1 MDFKNNYKF
10 TMLMKHDNLFV
21 KHHQINGQRAVPGAV
36 FLDSIIRALTM
47 RGFDPASLELRDI
60 LFLEPVMTSATRDKA
75 IQIVLERAAEGWGFK
90 VQGRD
95 EKNGTVLE
103 PQWKD
108 VMEGKVVISGAAEHY
123 PVSIQQLK
131 SQATQVENIERSYA
145 QMRKAG
151 LCHYDFMKLQGQVY
165 MHVSYLLAEVSLS
178 SLAERYCHQFFIHP
192 AFLDGA
198 FLVPGVVSAG
208 TESAEH
214 PFVPMYV
221 QSFRAFGPIRGKGYI
236 HIREDSVKRSPA
248 QDIIYFDVQ
257 LYHENGEI
265 AACYKMFGAR
275 RIDFTARNDAEK
287 PAGEPVLSEVKG
299 NAGPAVLTEPANTVV
314 TEPVIVPSV
323 SKSVSRSDI
332 EKVVTEAIS
341 AITDKPPAETSLTDD
356 FYSQGLDSKNLL
368 SLVGKLE
375 AEFGIK
381 MYPTL
386 LFEYTNIKALSQYIE
401 KELRNA
407 VHQTDKSAV
416 NVKADK
422 KTIKEPSYAAPAQ
435 QSEANIKVMAVNSL
449 RHSQAAVN
457 YWKQMRIGKIPERE
471 GVLLNREQLDLI
483 LDCDPSL
490 LVHLTVQ
497 TKEDT
502 AIEMAISGQGETV
515 LLIPGFGFTASQ
527 WVPQMKDWSSSF
539 RLIAIHM
546 PGTSLSESTHDLSM
560 EGISNTFMEVVEQL
574 NPGGPIHIVGS
585 SWGGML
591 GQYISALHPNKVASL
606 TLAGSFAQG
615 VEKLYEID
623 MRERL
628 RQDFDNLGRSKD
640 YLRVLDCEF
649 VNYAILSEFG
659 EHMENTTSSV
669 KILSMINT
677 PTLIVS
683 GRKDVVFDTDESRF
697 LHERI
702 QHSELFE
709 IPNAGHLPNIT
720 HSKLFTEKVQAF
732 IQSKSEKTREADREM
747 VNT

>member
-21 KHHQINGQRAVPGAV
+21 RHHRINGQHAVPGAV
-36 FLDSIIRALTM
+36 FLDSIFRALTS

-60 LFLEPVMTSATRDKA
+60 LFLEPVMISKTMDKA
-75 IQIVLERAAEGWGFK
+75 VQIVLERTAEDWSFK
-90 VQGRD
+90 VQCRD
-95 EKNGTVLE
+95 EKNGNVMD
-103 PQWKD
+103 PGWKD
-108 VMEGKVVISGAAEHY
+108 VLEGKVCLSGEPEIY
-123 PVSIQQLK
+123 KIDIPQLK
-131 SQATQVENIERSYA
+131 IQATQVENIERSYA

-151 LCHYDFMKLQGQVY
+151 LCHYDFMKLQGEVY
-165 MHVSYLLAEVSLS
+165 MNASYLLAEVSLS

-198 FLVPGVVSAG
+198 FLVPGVVSADS
-208 TESAEH
+208 ESAEQ
-214 PFVPMYV
+214 PFIPMYV

-236 HIREDSVKRSPA
+236 HISEDSVKRSPA

-257 LYHENGEI
+257 LYHDNGEV
-265 AACYKMFGAR
+265 AAYYKMFGAR
-275 RIDFTARNDAEK
+275 RIDFTDRKGGAK
-287 PAGEPVLSEVKG
+287 PAGDPILSEMKG
-299 NAGPAVLTEPANTVV
+299 GTEPAVIPTPANTAN
-314 TEPVIVPSV
+314 PALVIVPAA
-323 SKSVSRSDI
+323 SKSATRSHI
-332 EKVVTEAIS
+332 EKMLAEAIS
-341 AITDKPPAETSLTDD
+341 AITGNLPAETSLTDD

-368 SLVGKLE
+368 TLVGKLE
-375 AEFGIK
+375 GEFGIK

-401 KELRNA
+401 KEQRNT
-407 VHQTDKSAV
+407 VNQ
-416 NVKADK
+416 NVKAIANK
-422 KTIKEPSYAAPAQ
+422 KAITELSHSVHG
-435 QSEANIKVMAVNSL
+435 SEASANIKVMAVNSL
-449 RHSQAAVN
+449 RHSQAVVN
-457 YWKQMRIGKIPERE
+457 YWKQMRIGKTPDRE
-471 GVLLNREQLDLI
+471 GVLLNREQLELI

-502 AIEMAISGQGETV
+502 AIEMAVSGQGETV

-527 WVPQMKDWSSSF
+527 WVSQMKEWSSSF

-574 NPGGPIHIVGS
+574 SPSGPIHIVGS

-591 GQYISALHPNKVASL
+591 GQYISALHPEKVASL

-640 YLRVLDCEF
+640 YLKVLDSEF

-659 EHMENTTSSV
+659 EHMGNSTSSV
-669 KILSMINT
+669 KILSMIKT

-683 GRKDVVFDTDESRF
+683 GRKDMVFDTDESRF

-702 QHSELFE
+702 PHSELLE
-709 IPNAGHLPNIT
+709 IPTAGHLPNIT
-720 HSKLFTEKVQAF
+720 HSKLFTEKVQEF
-732 IQSKSEKTREADREM
+732 IQSKSIRTREIPLL
-747 VNT
+747 NY